1 MLAWVARGQA
11 GPTPPLVVEVA
22 ASVTPCRHP
31 AGPTVL
37 DEHRHARARGSA
49 ASLGG
54 DVVGADQVPVPLE
67 PAMRAAKLAALGFGD
82 PLVAGWAGGGG
93 APFVHQPH
101 HDACLFG
108 LVAQGLHK
116 VGAAPPPQ
124 PEVVHPAHLPASDP
138 FGIANQQGA
147 DALPH
152 REGDDLFG
160 GLVLGLVDATAMA
173 SLDLPQSGPVAAP
186 PPGAALPRRWHA
198 SGGLGL
204 PRLLIRKMQPVLGAE
219 RPPRHQQPR
228 LLGGDRVGMD
238 DPQVHPGHPTP
249 RIQVMVLDRHRG
261 GDRQPQPPTISQQG
275 DRPTCSTG

>member
-37 DEHRHARARGSA
+37 DEHRHAGARGSA
-49 ASLGG
+49 AGLGG

-82 PLVAGWAGGGG
+82 PPVAGGAGRGG
-93 APFVHQPH
+93 ASFVHQPN
-101 HDACLFG
+101 HDPCLFG
-108 LVAQGLHK
+108 LVTQGLHK

-147 DALPH
+147 DALLDG
-152 REGDDLFG
+152 EGDDLLG
-160 GLVLGLVDATAMA
+160 GLVLAWWTRRRWRA
-173 SLDLPQSGPVAAP
+173 STFRSRARWRRHRREPRC
-186 PPGAALPRRWHA
+186 PGVGTRLAALACRA
-198 SGGLGL
+198 
-204 PRLLIRKMQPVLGAE
+204 
-219 RPPRHQQPR
+219 
-228 LLGGDRVGMD
+228 
-238 DPQVHPGHPTP
+238 
-249 RIQVMVLDRHRG
+249 
-261 GDRQPQPPTISQQG
+261 
-275 DRPTCSTG
+275 C

>member
-37 DEHRHARARGSA
+37 DEHRHAGARGSA
-49 ASLGG
+49 AGLGG
-54 DVVGADQVPVPLE
+54 DVVGTDQVPVPLE

-82 PLVAGWAGGGG
+82 PLVAGGAGGGG
-93 APFVHQPH
+93 APFVHQPN
-101 HDACLFG
+101 HDPCLFG
-108 LVAQGLHK
+108 LVAQGLEQ
-116 VGAAPPPQ
+116 VGASPRPQ
-124 PEVVHPAHLPASDP
+124 PEVVHPTYIAVGDSLRVAH
-138 FGIANQQGA
+138 QQGA
-147 DALPH
+147 DALLDG
-152 REGDDLFG
+152 EGDDLLG
-160 GLVLGLVDATAMA
+160 GLVLGLVDAAAMPR
-173 SLDLPQSGPVAAP
+173 LDPPQAGPVAAP
-186 PPGAALPRRWHA
+186 PPGAALPRLRCA

-238 DPQVHPGHPTP
+238 DPQVHPGHPT